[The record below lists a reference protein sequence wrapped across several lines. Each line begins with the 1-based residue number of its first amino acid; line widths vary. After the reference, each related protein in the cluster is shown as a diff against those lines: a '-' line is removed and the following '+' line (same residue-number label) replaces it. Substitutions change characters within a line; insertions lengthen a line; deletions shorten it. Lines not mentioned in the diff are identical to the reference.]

1 MAGNDSE
8 MLIKDFKKMIVKL
21 REKELLPKRQATDML
36 LELAREG
43 Y

>member
-1 MAGNDSE
+1 
-8 MLIKDFKKMIVKL
+8 VKL
-21 REKELLPKRQATDML
+21 REKELLPKRQASDML